1 VIRRFNRFE
10 LKYIL
15 PVVQCADIIDDLRHQ
30 IGPDRHGG
38 SQGYDV
44 VSLYYDSADYECFWA
59 KIEGLKYRRKV
70 RIRIYPGEDITR
82 VSSAAVEIKQRIN
95 KTVQKRRLELPIEQA
110 EELCAGR
117 LELTGLDAIDN
128 QVAQEVTY
136 LSLALDLRP
145 TAVTAYRRRAFEG
158 QGENAGLRITFDTRV
173 AARIHALKVNAAA
186 GNRLVLADGWCIME
200 VKADER
206 IPEWTTSLL
215 ARHACQLS
223 RVSKYCT
230 GVAQLKGFNV
240 LPFALSPGA
249 FHPDFEHGSPDA
261 PRHSETLSIPAESAN
276 ALGEPTTT
284 PPPAKSRI

>member
-15 PVVQCADIIDDLRHQ
+15 PVAQCARIIDDLRHQ
-30 IGPDRHGG
+30 IAPDPRGG
-38 SQGYDV
+38 SAGYDV

-70 RIRIYPGEDITR
+70 RLRIYPDGDMSR
-82 VSSAAVEIKQRIN
+82 VTTAAVEIKQRIN
-95 KTVQKRRLELPIEQA
+95 KTVQKRRLELPIEKA

-117 LELTGLDAIDN
+117 MDLDGLDALDG
-128 QVAQEVTY
+128 QVAQEVSY

-145 TAVTAYRRRAFEG
+145 SAITAYRRRAFEG
-158 QGENAGLRITFDTRV
+158 RGENAGLRITFDTTV
-173 AARIHALKVNAAA
+173 ASRIHALKVNAPA
-186 GNRLVLADGWCIME
+186 GNRLVLPQNWCIME

-206 IPEWTTSLL
+206 VPEWTTSLL

-230 GVAQLKGFNV
+230 GLAQLKGFNV
-240 LPFALSPGA
+240 LPFTLGPGV
-249 FHPDFEHGSPDA
+249 FPPLDLEGPPDDPERS
-261 PRHSETLSIPAESAN
+261 
-276 ALGEPTTT
+276 TT
-284 PPPAKSRI
+284 